1 MKQDFNFDQPNK
13 RLPYTVPEGFFSDLE
28 SRILAATVGAA
39 GRSDADTEIGHARAT
54 GSDGEPAT
62 RPTAPLTAQ
71 STDPSADQSVARTAD
86 QPATQ
91 PVAPFSDQS
100 ATQIADRP
108 ATQTANRPAKRAR
121 TLRRW
126 LVAATAA
133 AALTVVAL
141 LPHRSG
147 TQPVTLADVEQ
158 TFAQLSDEDQAE
170 LLAIYQDDP
179 FIYL

>member
-39 GRSDADTEIGHARAT
+39 GKSDAETETGHANGSEGDLAT
-54 GSDGEPAT
+54 
-62 RPTAPLTAQ
+62 PTVAPLT
-71 STDPSADQSVARTAD
+71 DR
-86 QPATQ
+86 PAT
-91 PVAPFSDQS
+91 P
-100 ATQIADRP
+100 IADRP
-108 ATQTANRPAKRAR
+108 AAQTANRPVKRAR
-121 TLRRW
+121 TFRRW
-126 LVAATAA
+126 LAAATAA
-133 AALTVVAL
+133 AALIAVAL

-179 FIYL
+179 FINL

>member
-39 GRSDADTEIGHARAT
+39 GKSDAETNAETETETGHANGSEGDLAT
-54 GSDGEPAT
+54 
-62 RPTAPLTAQ
+62 PTVAPLT
-71 STDPSADQSVARTAD
+71 DR
-86 QPATQ
+86 PAT
-91 PVAPFSDQS
+91 P
-100 ATQIADRP
+100 IADRP
-108 ATQTANRPAKRAR
+108 AAQTANRQVKRAR

-126 LVAATAA
+126 LAAATAA
-133 AALTVVAL
+133 AALIAVAL

-179 FIYL
+179 FINL